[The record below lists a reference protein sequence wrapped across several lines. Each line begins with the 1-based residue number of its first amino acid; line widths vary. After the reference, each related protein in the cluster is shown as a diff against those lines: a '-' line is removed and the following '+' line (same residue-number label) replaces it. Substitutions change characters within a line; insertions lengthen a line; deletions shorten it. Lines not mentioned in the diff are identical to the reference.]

1 MDATDLIRRVTPTDP
16 VPLEAVQLLVLLAV
30 VGFVVLT
37 PYVWSLVRLLV
48 TLVHELGH
56 ALVGVLCGRRFTG
69 FVVNGDMSGHAVT
82 VGPAKGAGRV
92 VTTWAGYPAPAVVGA
107 AVIVAA
113 GRGWA
118 APVLALALPVLLVAL
133 VRARSALTA
142 VVTVS
147 LLAAVGSAWWWRSDP
162 LQARLLVG
170 VGLVLLVGAW
180 RHLAA
185 VLGDRSRTSDPAVL
199 ARLTGIPRLL
209 WNLSFL
215 VVLAL
220 STWWAWS
227 ALRIV

>member
-1 MDATDLIRRVTPTDP
+1 MAGPSVLMALPAGAEPATILDEIVVTSTGRPEPSRTTPETHSVERWADSSVVTTRARLPSREMRSDATCWFFN
-16 VPLEAVQLLVLLAV
+16 Q
-30 VGFVVLT
+30 
-37 PYVWSLVRLLV
+37 S
-48 TLVHELGH
+48 
-56 ALVGVLCGRRFTG
+56 
-69 FVVNGDMSGHAVT
+69 AVT
-82 VGPAKGAGRV
+82 VR
-92 VTTWAGYPAPAVVGA
+92 PAP
-107 AVIVAA
+107 
-113 GRGWA
+113 
-118 APVLALALPVLLVAL
+118 
-133 VRARSALTA
+133 S
-142 VVTVS
+142 
-147 LLAAVGSAWWWRSDP
+147 AAVGAAWWWRSDP

>member
-1 MDATDLIRRVTPTDP
+1 MYKR
-16 VPLEAVQLLVLLAV
+16 Q
-30 VGFVVLT
+30 
-37 PYVWSLVRLLV
+37 
-48 TLVHELGH
+48 
-56 ALVGVLCGRRFTG
+56 
-69 FVVNGDMSGHAVT
+69 
-82 VGPAKGAGRV
+82 
-92 VTTWAGYPAPAVVGA
+92 
-107 AVIVAA
+107 
-113 GRGWA
+113 
-118 APVLALALPVLLVAL
+118 LPVLLVAL

-147 LLAAVGSAWWWRSDP
+147 LLAAVGAAWWWRSDP

>member
-1 MDATDLIRRVTPTDP
+1 MYKR
-16 VPLEAVQLLVLLAV
+16 Q
-30 VGFVVLT
+30 
-37 PYVWSLVRLLV
+37 
-48 TLVHELGH
+48 
-56 ALVGVLCGRRFTG
+56 
-69 FVVNGDMSGHAVT
+69 
-82 VGPAKGAGRV
+82 
-92 VTTWAGYPAPAVVGA
+92 
-107 AVIVAA
+107 
-113 GRGWA
+113 
-118 APVLALALPVLLVAL
+118 
-133 VRARSALTA
+133 
-142 VVTVS
+142 
-147 LLAAVGSAWWWRSDP
+147 DP